1 MFYLLGV
8 ADSPYCTPT
17 TSHASHS
24 RLADLPPSLAAL
36 YAPASNKPEKFKEGE
51 AVKGRM
57 EPSGIGKVAWVV
69 AKVKGVDVEVVEK
82 AAWENTVRLFGLEDE
97 EEGGSA

>member
-1 MFYLLGV
+1 MG
-8 ADSPYCTPT
+8 ADAPYCTPT

-24 RLADLPPSLAAL
+24 RLADLPLSLVAL
-36 YAPASNKPEKFKEGE
+36 YSPSSNKPEKFQDGE

-69 AKVKGVDVEVVEK
+69 AKVKGVEMEVVGR
-82 AAWENTVRLFGLEDE
+82 AAWENTVRVFGLQE
-97 EEGGSA
+97 EEDDVA